1 MPNVVQIKTPIYN
14 LIFNLFIFKF
24 DEHFSFKTLEFAG
37 NYFMFQGLQGKNKI
51 KNWGKKCEKAQKHL

>member
-24 DEHFSFKTLEFAG
+24 DEHFSCKTLEFAG
-37 NYFMFQGLQGKNKI
+37 NYFMFQALQG
-51 KNWGKKCEKAQKHL
+51 